1 MKRMI
6 SIVLSILMLA
16 AMIALIF
23 SAIHLYQ
30 NWKAYQKGTDTYQEL
45 SSSFVERPEDKK
57 PAEDKPDNPK
67 PDTLQIDFAGLQA
80 MNPDII
86 GWIEIPGLSINYPVL
101 QGKDNAYYLTHLADR
116 KYGISGSIFM
126 DYHNVPDFSD
136 SNTIIYGHNMK
147 DKSMFGTLDRYKD
160 SELYEENPYFYIYT
174 PGKRLTYQIFS
185 CYAGHVGSDAY
196 LYEFP
201 EAEDFNRFLQQIQS
215 YAAYDTGKQVMETE
229 RVVTLSTCTN
239 TSRDYRYLVHGV
251 LIKEEKN

>member
-1 MKRMI
+1 
-6 SIVLSILMLA
+6 
-16 AMIALIF
+16 
-23 SAIHLYQ
+23 
-30 NWKAYQKGTDTYQEL
+30 
-45 SSSFVERPEDKK
+45 
-57 PAEDKPDNPK
+57 
-67 PDTLQIDFAGLQA
+67 
-80 MNPDII
+80 
-86 GWIEIPGLSINYPVL
+86 
-101 QGKDNAYYLTHLADR
+101 
-116 KYGISGSIFM
+116 M
-126 DYHNVPDFSD
+126 DYHNMPDFSD

-160 SELYEENPYFYIYT
+160 FELYEENPYFYIYT

-239 TSRDYRYLVHGV
+239 TSRNYRYLVHGV
-251 LIKEEKN
+251 LIKEERN